1 MAKIPTEIIWEKLEV
16 YRGQQ
21 IWATRIGLYAVRCAM
36 YVRASA
42 NLNDIYAYVDDY
54 YKTKLN

>member
-1 MAKIPTEIIWEKLEV
+1 MAKIPTEILWEKLEV

-21 IWATRIGLYAVRCAM
+21 VWATHIGLYVVRCAM
-36 YVRASA
+36 YVRVSA
-42 NLNDIYAYVDDY
+42 DLKVIYAYVDDY